1 MNQLYLYEFKQ
12 KRLQDKK
19 IKIGLLGTCLA
30 HGGANKMQA
39 LYSIAFENAGYEVHH
54 ILVNPEIEFDYRGK
68 VMHLSPFKKGMFH
81 RVKRFLVL
89 RKFIQTEQLDYL
101 IDFRSRTKSIMELLL
116 VNFVFTCRYIPTVH
130 SFELDFYFPKNKW
143 ISKLI
148 YQKAFKIV
156 SISKAIEEK
165 IIDVYGFSNV
175 ITIYNPLG
183 YDAIRQLAEKPISI
197 DFPFILAAGRMDEDN
212 IKQFDKLIETY
223 ANSDLSISAYHLVF
237 LGDGVLRPQF
247 EQLVEQ
253 FQLKNKIHFYGF
265 QSNPYPFMKKA
276 HFLVLCS
283 KNEGYP
289 TVLTET
295 LACGTPVISF
305 ECASGPSEIIEH
317 NENGLLVENQNFE
330 VLNEAMM
337 QFIQNPELYAKCKKN
352 TQNQK
357 DLHSFEQFIKNW
369 KAILT

>member
-1 MNQLYLYEFKQ
+1 MYEIKQ

-54 ILVNPEIEFDYRGK
+54 ILVNPEIEFDYRGEI
-68 VMHLSPFKKGMFH
+68 MHLSPFKKGIFN
-81 RVKRFLVL
+81 RLKRFLVL

-101 IDFRSRTKSIMELLL
+101 IDFRSRTKPFMELLL
-116 VNFVFTCRYIPTVH
+116 TKFVFTCPYIPTVH
-130 SFELDFYFPKNKW
+130 SYELNFYFPKCKW

-148 YQKAFKIV
+148 YQKAFKITA
-156 SISKAIEEK
+156 ISKTIEEK
-165 IIDVYGFSNV
+165 IIDLYGFSNV
-175 ITIYNPLG
+175 TTIYNPID
-183 YDAIRQLAEKPISI
+183 YVAIQQLAEKPISLN
-197 DFPFILAAGRMDEDN
+197 FPYILAAGRMDEDN

-223 ANSDLSISAYHLVF
+223 AQSDLATSAYHLVF

-253 FQLKNKIHFYGF
+253 LQLKEKIHFYGF

-295 LACGTPVISF
+295 LACETPVISF
-305 ECASGPSEIIEH
+305 DCASGPNEIIEH
-317 NENGLLVENQNFE
+317 NGNGLLVENQNFDALKIVME
-330 VLNEAMM
+330 RM
-337 QFIQNPELYAKCKKN
+337 ISDKELYSNCKKN
-352 TQNQK
+352 AQNQK
-357 DLHSFEQFIKNW
+357 DLHSFEQFNNDW
-369 KAILT
+369 KTILT

>member
-30 HGGANKMQA
+30 HGGANKIQA
-39 LYSIAFENAGYEVHH
+39 LYSIAFENAGYEVYH
-54 ILVNPEIEFDYRGK
+54 ILVNPEIEFDYRGEI
-68 VMHLSPFKKGMFH
+68 MHLSPFKKGMFN
-81 RVKRFLVL
+81 RLKRFLVL
-89 RKFIQTEQLDYL
+89 RKFIQTKQLDYL
-101 IDFRSRTKSIMELLL
+101 IDFRGRTKPVMEYLL
-116 VNFVFTCRYIPTVH
+116 NKFVFTCRYIPTVH
-130 SFELDFYFPKNKW
+130 SYELDFYFPKSKW
-143 ISKLI
+143 ISKLM

-165 IIDVYGFSNV
+165 IVKVFGFSNV
-175 ITIYNPLG
+175 ITIYNPID
-183 YDAIRQLAEKPISI
+183 YIAIQQQAEKPISL
-197 DFPFILAAGRMDEDN
+197 DFPYILAAGRMDKDN

-223 ANSDLSISAYHLVF
+223 AKSDLANSTYHLVF

-253 FQLKNKIHFYGF
+253 LQLKEKIHFYGF

-289 TVLTET
+289 TVLTEA
-295 LACGTPVISF
+295 LSCGTPVISF
-305 ECASGPSEIIEH
+305 DCASGPNEIIRQ

-330 VLNEAMM
+330 ALNEAML
-337 QFIQNPELYAKCKKN
+337 QFIQHPEIYEKYKKSVQI
-352 TQNQK
+352 QN
-357 DLHSFEQFIKNW
+357 DLPSFERFIKNW